1 MLRIKRNGDE
11 NVGHP
16 STFGLMVET
25 LGRTKVRSLDWRPV
39 WLPVEAVLLIR
50 QFAASISTL
59 CVLGVCLVL
68 HTHTHTNVC
77 ATYGDT
83 SVSQS
88 RIDVSK

>member
-1 MLRIKRNGDE
+1 
-11 NVGHP
+11 
-16 STFGLMVET
+16 MVET
-25 LGRTKVRSLDWRPV
+25 LGRTKVGSLDWRPV
-39 WLPVEAVLLIR
+39 WLPVEAVLLTG

-68 HTHTHTNVC
+68 HTHTNVC